1 MHKFNYPASFY
12 DECIE
17 LKKKLSQKYFKN
29 LNMQENDNNWAV
41 EIIND
46 FCEIGLTDDQLVQ
59 NVSVDITINYKTHQ
73 RLSEPTIFAV
83 ANNDMSAMNFKIPNG
98 ILGEDNHTSSS
109 ILLKQDDI
117 VNYATKSLKLPDY
130 L

>member
-1 MHKFNYPASFY
+1 NNLELSYINESACFKNKNIFITKSKDDLSGILIQIFDNYCFKMLEKQTSSKKYTIKDGICTESLGLELMHKFKYPGSFY

-46 FCEIGLTDDQLVQ
+46 V
-59 NVSVDITINYKTHQ
+59 
-73 RLSEPTIFAV
+73 IFNAK
-83 ANNDMSAMNFKIPNG
+83 N
-98 ILGEDNHTSSS
+98 T
-109 ILLKQDDI
+109 
-117 VNYATKSLKLPDY
+117 
-130 L
+130 